1 MTIDERARHELFLG
15 CETAL
20 GPERAETLMA
30 LLPPVGWAD
39 VATKQDLVHLEE
51 RLTTRFDARFVAVDA
66 RFDSVDARFD
76 AVDAR
81 FVAVGLQFKTLEATL
96 IGELHRTLN
105 SQTKT
110 LFFGIITVL
119 TSIAGIALA
128 VATIVSG

>member
-1 MTIDERARHELFLG
+1 MTIDERARHELFVG

-39 VATKQDLVHLEE
+39 VATKQDLVH
-51 RLTTRFDARFVAVDA
+51 
-66 RFDSVDARFD
+66 
-76 AVDAR
+76 
-81 FVAVGLQFKTLEATL
+81 LEATL

>member
-39 VATKQDLVHLEE
+39 VATKQDLTHLEE
-51 RLTTRFDARFVAVDA
+51 RLTTRSDARFEGIDA
-66 RFDSVDARFD
+66 RFEAIDARFD
-76 AVDAR
+76 AMGEQI
-81 FVAVGLQFKTLEATL
+81 GLQFETIEAKFT
-96 IGELHRTLN
+96 GELHRALN

-119 TSIAGIALA
+119 TSLAALG
-128 VATIVSG
+128 VAFAR

>member
-39 VATKQDLVHLEE
+39 VATKQDLAHLEE
-51 RLTTRFDARFVAVDA
+51 RLQAQFEAMEARFM
-66 RFDSVDARFD
+66 
-76 AVDAR
+76 
-81 FVAVGLQFKTLEATL
+81 
-96 IGELHRTLN
+96 GELHRALN

-119 TSIAGIALA
+119 TSLAALG
-128 VATIVSG
+128 VAFAR